1 MIDPNLILPKTVD
14 NTYRGKKIAQWIFYA
29 ITIITI
35 VRSLIHSFS
44 SDGGA
49 QSIATIPLDTY
60 SDAASRTVIFIFSLW
75 GLSQLIMGSFYAIV
89 AFRYKSLI
97 PLMYVFIFFEYS
109 FRVIMVHL
117 KPITIIGTALG
128 EIANYVF
135 IPLSLVL
142 FILSINK
149 TS

>member
-109 FRVIMVHL
+109 FRVIMGHL
-117 KPITIIGTALG
+117 KPITIIGTAPG
-128 EIANYVF
+128 DIANYVF

-142 FILSINK
+142 FILSFNK
-149 TS
+149 SS